1 MFLFV
6 VNLAYAEVATPP
18 ESFFCSVFGR
28 CDIQDEQGK
37 PAKRAFLSRLD
48 FSETKTHYRIAIEVP
63 GIAVKDIK
71 VETENRN
78 LYISGE
84 KKQVAE
90 DKDQKNHH
98 QECRYGEFKRELL
111 LPEDALVDGIQATCK
126 EHVLSITIPRKPS
139 DRKVI
144 PIQTA

>member
-1 MFLFV
+1 MLLLAISLVSAEKVLPQEGLLCSMF
-6 VNLAYAEVATPP
+6 
-18 ESFFCSVFGR
+18 GI
-28 CDIQDEQGK
+28 CDDQGK
-37 PAKRAFLSRLD
+37 DKNIKRVFYPRMD
-48 FSETKTHYRIAIEVP
+48 FSETKTHYKLVIEVP

-84 KKQVAE
+84 KKQITE
-90 DKDQKNHH
+90 EKDHKHLH

-126 EHVLSITIPRKPS
+126 ENVLSITIPRKPS

-144 PIQTA
+144 QIQTA